1 VLRSVI
7 DQYLEHAGVK
17 ITPSQLVDNPA
28 MVMSLVASTR
38 GIALIPSY
46 VEPLMPWS
54 VVSRPL
60 ADNAPTIDL
69 VVGYSESNQSPIL
82 QLFLSHL
89 DDLMA
94 SVGQA
99 GV

>member
-1 VLRSVI
+1 MI
-7 DQYLEHAGVK
+7 
-17 ITPSQLVDNPA
+17 
-28 MVMSLVASTR
+28 SLVTSTR

-60 ADNAPTIDL
+60 ENNAPTIDL
-69 VVGYSESNQSPIL
+69 VVGYSSSNQSPIL

-94 SVGQA
+94 RVGK
-99 GV
+99 VDV